1 MKAYDIRKTMTRPPQ
16 YEDAEGE
23 ASFWM
28 MESFN
33 EGMTWVGRFSG
44 PSPWERHPDGDE
56 LLHVLE
62 GEVEVTVLTEGGAVQ
77 RPVSTGSIF
86 VVPRGLWHRQFAQGS
101 VLQFGATPGRTEHSM
116 TEDPSHDEAVQG

>member
-77 RPVSTGSIF
+77 SRFRRAPSLSCPGACGIGNS
-86 VVPRGLWHRQFAQGS
+86 PRARCCNS
-101 VLQFGATPGRTEHSM
+101 ERRREEPNTR
-116 TEDPSHDEAVQG
+116 